1 MEMDILKSILS
12 ENEVTPLGSLNG
24 TPLYSFEDAQRIN
37 KIGLVKEKIQ
47 GKEVEFGERPMR
59 PDGLGYLETK
69 ANAIAV
75 PTSFFENRYRKVEV
89 KETIVDEKTKKEKEV
104 VKDVYYEVVTDYR
117 ACKEQASSRVYTTTI
132 PVYQIGA
139 KKDSKGN
146 SDLFLIGQ
154 RNISDTEFI
163 NEFKG
168 KLNKESMVK
177 IFKLI
182 GNNPTE
188 QVEDTLEF

>member
-1 MEMDILKSILS
+1 MDILKSILS

-69 ANAIAV
+69 SNAIAV

-89 KETIVDEKTKKEKEV
+89 KDTIVDEKTKKEKEV

-117 ACKEQASSRVYTTTI
+117 ACKEQASGRVYTTTI
-132 PVYQIGA
+132 HVYQIGS

-146 SDLFLIGQ
+146 ADLFLIGQ

-177 IFKLI
+177 ILKLI
-182 GNNPTE
+182 GNNKTE

>member
-89 KETIVDEKTKKEKEV
+89 KETIVDEKTKEEKQV

-139 KKDSKGN
+139 KKGSKGN
-146 SDLFLIGQ
+146 ADLFLIGR
-154 RNISDTEFI
+154 RNISDTDFI

-177 IFKLI
+177 ILKLI

-188 QVEDTLEF
+188 QAEDTLEF

>member
-1 MEMDILKSILS
+1 
-12 ENEVTPLGSLNG
+12 LNG

-75 PTSFFENRYRKVEV
+75 PTSFFENRYRKVEIV
-89 KETIVDEKTKKEKEV
+89 KTVANEKTKKEET

-117 ACKEQASSRVYTTTI
+117 ACKEQASGRVYTTTI
-132 PVYQIGA
+132 HVYQIGA

-146 SDLFLIGQ
+146 ADLFLIGQ
-154 RNISDTEFI
+154 RNISDTDFI

-177 IFKLI
+177 ILKLI
-182 GNNPTE
+182 GNNPTK

>member
-1 MEMDILKSILS
+1 MS
-12 ENEVTPLGSLNG
+12 
-24 TPLYSFEDAQRIN
+24 
-37 KIGLVKEKIQ
+37 
-47 GKEVEFGERPMR
+47 
-59 PDGLGYLETK
+59 YLEK
-69 ANAIAV
+69 YNEWLNDPAI
-75 PTSFFENRYRKVEV
+75 
-89 KETIVDEKTKKEKEV
+89 DEKTKKEKEV

-117 ACKEQASSRVYTTTI
+117 ACKEQASGRVYTTTI
-132 PVYQIGA
+132 HVYQIGS

-146 SDLFLIGQ
+146 ADLFLIGQ

>member
-69 ANAIAV
+69 SNAIAV
-75 PTSFFENRYRKVEV
+75 PTSFFENRYRKVEIV
-89 KETIVDEKTKKEKEV
+89 KTVANEKTKKEET

-117 ACKEQASSRVYTTTI
+117 ACKEQASGRVYTTTI
-132 PVYQIGA
+132 HVYQIGA

-146 SDLFLIGQ
+146 ADLFLIGQ
-154 RNISDTEFI
+154 RNISDTDFI

-177 IFKLI
+177 ILKLI
-182 GNNPTE
+182 GNNQTE

>member
-75 PTSFFENRYRKVEV
+75 PTSFFENRYRKAQITKTVLN
-89 KETIVDEKTKKEKEV
+89 EKTKKEET

-117 ACKEQASSRVYTTTI
+117 ACKEQASGRVYTTTI
-132 PVYQIGA
+132 HVYQIGA

-146 SDLFLIGQ
+146 ADLFLIGQ
-154 RNISDTEFI
+154 RNISDADFI

-177 IFKLI
+177 ILKLI

>member
-69 ANAIAV
+69 ASAIAV
-75 PTSFFENRYRKVEV
+75 PTSFFENRYRKVEIV
-89 KETIVDEKTKKEKEV
+89 KTSLNEKTKKEET

-117 ACKEQASSRVYTTTI
+117 ACKEQASGRVYTTTI
-132 PVYQIGA
+132 HVYQIGA

-146 SDLFLIGQ
+146 ADLFLIGQ
-154 RNISDTEFI
+154 RNISDTDFI

-177 IFKLI
+177 ILKLI

>member
-1 MEMDILKSILS
+1 M
-12 ENEVTPLGSLNG
+12 
-24 TPLYSFEDAQRIN
+24 
-37 KIGLVKEKIQ
+37 VKEKIQ

-146 SDLFLIGQ
+146 ADLFLIGQ
-154 RNISDTEFI
+154 RNISDTDFI

-177 IFKLI
+177 ILKLI

>member
-69 ANAIAV
+69 TSAIAV
-75 PTSFFENRYRKVEV
+75 PTSFFENRYRKVEIV
-89 KETIVDEKTKKEKEV
+89 KTSLNEKTKKEET

-117 ACKEQASSRVYTTTI
+117 ACKEQASGRVYTTTI
-132 PVYQIGA
+132 HVYQIGA

-146 SDLFLIGQ
+146 ADLFLIGQ
-154 RNISDTEFI
+154 RNISDTDFI
-163 NEFKG
+163 NDFKG
-168 KLNKESMVK
+168 KLDKESMVK

-182 GNNPTE
+182 GNNPTK
-188 QVEDTLEF
+188 QVEDKLEF

>member
-146 SDLFLIGQ
+146 TDLFLIGQ

-177 IFKLI
+177 ILKLI

>member
-75 PTSFFENRYRKVEV
+75 PTSFFENRYRKVEIV
-89 KETIVDEKTKKEKEV
+89 KTVANEKTKKEET

-117 ACKEQASSRVYTTTI
+117 ACKEQASGRVYTTTI
-132 PVYQIGA
+132 HVYQIGA

-146 SDLFLIGQ
+146 ADLFLIGQ
-154 RNISDTEFI
+154 RNISDADFI

-177 IFKLI
+177 ILKLI
-182 GNNPTE
+182 GNNQTE

>member
-47 GKEVEFGERPMR
+47 GKEVEFSERPMR

-75 PTSFFENRYRKVEV
+75 PTSFFENRYRKVEIV
-89 KETIVDEKTKKEKEV
+89 KTSLNEKTKKEET

-117 ACKEQASSRVYTTTI
+117 ACKEQASGRVYTTTI
-132 PVYQIGA
+132 HVYQIGA

-146 SDLFLIGQ
+146 ADLFLIGQ
-154 RNISDTEFI
+154 RNISDTDFI

-177 IFKLI
+177 ILKLI

>member
-75 PTSFFENRYRKVEV
+75 PTSFFENRYRKVQITKTV
-89 KETIVDEKTKKEKEV
+89 LNEKTKKEEI

-117 ACKEQASSRVYTTTI
+117 ACKEQASGRVYTTTI
-132 PVYQIGA
+132 HVYQIGA

-146 SDLFLIGQ
+146 ADLFLIGQ
-154 RNISDTEFI
+154 RNISDADFI

-182 GNNPTE
+182 GNNQTK

>member
-75 PTSFFENRYRKVEV
+75 PTSFFENRYRKVEIV
-89 KETIVDEKTKKEKEV
+89 KTRLNEKTKKEET

-117 ACKEQASSRVYTTTI
+117 ACKEQASGRVYTTTI
-132 PVYQIGA
+132 HVYQIGA

-146 SDLFLIGQ
+146 ADLFLIGQ
-154 RNISDTEFI
+154 RNISDTNFI

-177 IFKLI
+177 ILKLI

>member
-69 ANAIAV
+69 SNAIAV
-75 PTSFFENRYRKVEV
+75 PTSFFENRYRKVQITKTV
-89 KETIVDEKTKKEKEV
+89 LNEKTKKEEI

-117 ACKEQASSRVYTTTI
+117 ACKEQAYGRVYTNTI

-146 SDLFLIGQ
+146 ADLFLIGQ
-154 RNISDTEFI
+154 RNISDTDFI
-163 NEFKG
+163 NDFKG
-168 KLNKESMVK
+168 KLDKESMVK

-182 GNNPTE
+182 GNNPTK
-188 QVEDTLEF
+188 QVEDKLEF

>member
-59 PDGLGYLETK
+59 PDGLGYSETK
-69 ANAIAV
+69 ASAIAV
-75 PTSFFENRYRKVEV
+75 PTSFFENRYRKVEIV
-89 KETIVDEKTKKEKEV
+89 KTSLNEKTKKEET

-117 ACKEQASSRVYTTTI
+117 ACKEQASGRVYTTTI
-132 PVYQIGA
+132 HVYQIGA

-146 SDLFLIGQ
+146 ADLFLIGQ
-154 RNISDTEFI
+154 RNISDADFI

-177 IFKLI
+177 ILKLI
-182 GNNPTE
+182 GNNPAK

>member
-1 MEMDILKSILS
+1 MDILKSILS

-75 PTSFFENRYRKVEV
+75 PTSFFENRYRKVEIV
-89 KETIVDEKTKKEKEV
+89 KTRLNEKTKKEET

-117 ACKEQASSRVYTTTI
+117 ACKEQASGRVYTTTI
-132 PVYQIGA
+132 HVYQIGA

-146 SDLFLIGQ
+146 ADLFLIGQ
-154 RNISDTEFI
+154 RNISDTDFI

-177 IFKLI
+177 ILKLI
-182 GNNPTE
+182 GNNQTE

>member
-75 PTSFFENRYRKVEV
+75 PTSFFENRYRKVEIV
-89 KETIVDEKTKKEKEV
+89 KTSLNEKTKKEET

-117 ACKEQASSRVYTTTI
+117 ACKEQASGRVYTTTI
-132 PVYQIGA
+132 HVYQIGA

-146 SDLFLIGQ
+146 ADLFLIGQ
-154 RNISDTEFI
+154 RNISDADFI

-177 IFKLI
+177 ILKLI
-182 GNNPTE
+182 SNNQTE

>member
-69 ANAIAV
+69 TNAIAV
-75 PTSFFENRYRKVEV
+75 PTSFFENRYRKVEITKTV
-89 KETIVDEKTKKEKEV
+89 LNEKTKKEETL
-104 VKDVYYEVVTDYR
+104 KDVYYEVVTDYR
-117 ACKEQASSRVYTTTI
+117 ACKEQASGRVYTTTI
-132 PVYQIGA
+132 HVYQIGA

-146 SDLFLIGQ
+146 ADLFLIGQ
-154 RNISDTEFI
+154 RNISDTDFI
-163 NEFKG
+163 NDFKG
-168 KLNKESMVK
+168 KLDKESMVK

-182 GNNPTE
+182 GNNPTK

>member
-75 PTSFFENRYRKVEV
+75 PTSFFENRCRKVQITKTV
-89 KETIVDEKTKKEKEV
+89 LNEKTKKEET

-117 ACKEQASSRVYTTTI
+117 ACKEQASGRVYTTTI
-132 PVYQIGA
+132 HVYQIGA

-146 SDLFLIGQ
+146 ADLFLIGQ
-154 RNISDTEFI
+154 RNISDADFI

-177 IFKLI
+177 ILKLI
-182 GNNPTE
+182 GNNPTK

>member
-75 PTSFFENRYRKVEV
+75 PTSFFENRYRKVEIV
-89 KETIVDEKTKKEKEV
+89 KTRLNEKTKKEET

-117 ACKEQASSRVYTTTI
+117 ACKEHASGRVYTTTI
-132 PVYQIGA
+132 HVYQIGA

-146 SDLFLIGQ
+146 ADLFLIGQ
-154 RNISDTEFI
+154 RNISDTDFI

-177 IFKLI
+177 ILKLI

>member
-69 ANAIAV
+69 TNAIAV
-75 PTSFFENRYRKVEV
+75 PTSFFENRYRKVEITKTV
-89 KETIVDEKTKKEKEV
+89 LNEKTKKEEI

-117 ACKEQASSRVYTTTI
+117 ACKEQASGRVYTTTI
-132 PVYQIGA
+132 HVYQIGA

-146 SDLFLIGQ
+146 ADLFLIGQ
-154 RNISDTEFI
+154 RNISDTDFI
-163 NEFKG
+163 NDFKG
-168 KLNKESMVK
+168 KLDKESMVK

-182 GNNPTE
+182 GNNPTK
-188 QVEDTLEF
+188 QVEDKLEF

>member
-69 ANAIAV
+69 SNAIAV

-132 PVYQIGA
+132 PVYQIGT

-146 SDLFLIGQ
+146 ADLFLIGQ

-182 GNNPTE
+182 SNNPTE

>member
-75 PTSFFENRYRKVEV
+75 PTSFFENRYRKVEIV
-89 KETIVDEKTKKEKEV
+89 KTSLNEKTKKEET

-117 ACKEQASSRVYTTTI
+117 ACKEQASGRIYTTTI
-132 PVYQIGA
+132 HVYQIGA

-146 SDLFLIGQ
+146 ADLFLIGQ
-154 RNISDTEFI
+154 RNISDADFI

-177 IFKLI
+177 ILKLI
-182 GNNPTE
+182 GNNPAK

>member
-69 ANAIAV
+69 SNAIAV
-75 PTSFFENRYRKVEV
+75 PTSFFENRYRKVEIV
-89 KETIVDEKTKKEKEV
+89 KTRLNEKTKKEET

-146 SDLFLIGQ
+146 ADLFLIGQ
-154 RNISDTEFI
+154 RNISDTDFI

-177 IFKLI
+177 ILKLI
-182 GNNPTE
+182 GNNQTQ

>member
-75 PTSFFENRYRKVEV
+75 PTSFFENRYRKVQITKTV
-89 KETIVDEKTKKEKEV
+89 LNEKTKKEEI

-117 ACKEQASSRVYTTTI
+117 ACKEQASGRVYTTTI
-132 PVYQIGA
+132 HAYQIGA

-146 SDLFLIGQ
+146 ADLFLIGQ
-154 RNISDTEFI
+154 RNISDADFI

-177 IFKLI
+177 ILKLI

-188 QVEDTLEF
+188 QAEDTLEF

>member
-1 MEMDILKSILS
+1 MDILKSILS

-37 KIGLVKEKIQ
+37 KIGLVKEKLQ

-75 PTSFFENRYRKVEV
+75 PTSFFENRYRKVEIV
-89 KETIVDEKTKKEKEV
+89 KTRLNEKTKKEET

-117 ACKEQASSRVYTTTI
+117 ACKEQASGRVYTTTI
-132 PVYQIGA
+132 HVYQIGA

-146 SDLFLIGQ
+146 ADLFLIGQ
-154 RNISDTEFI
+154 RNISDTDFI
-163 NEFKG
+163 NEFKC

-177 IFKLI
+177 ILKLI

>member
-69 ANAIAV
+69 SNAIAV
-75 PTSFFENRYRKVEV
+75 PTSFFENRYRKVETV
-89 KETIVDEKTKKEKEV
+89 KTSLNEKTKKEET

-117 ACKEQASSRVYTTTI
+117 ACKEQASGRVYTTTI
-132 PVYQIGA
+132 HVYQIGA

-146 SDLFLIGQ
+146 ADLFLIGQ
-154 RNISDTEFI
+154 KNISDTEFI

-177 IFKLI
+177 ILKLI
-182 GNNPTE
+182 GNNPAE

>member
-75 PTSFFENRYRKVEV
+75 PTSFFENRYRKVEIV
-89 KETIVDEKTKKEKEV
+89 KTSLNEKTKKEET

-117 ACKEQASSRVYTTTI
+117 ACKEQASGRVYTTTI
-132 PVYQIGA
+132 HVYQIGA

-146 SDLFLIGQ
+146 ADLFLIGQ
-154 RNISDTEFI
+154 RNISDTDFI

-177 IFKLI
+177 ILKLI
-182 GNNPTE
+182 SNSQTE

>member
-75 PTSFFENRYRKVEV
+75 PTSFFENRYRKVEIV
-89 KETIVDEKTKKEKEV
+89 KTSLNEKTKKEET

-117 ACKEQASSRVYTTTI
+117 ACKEQASGRVYTTTI
-132 PVYQIGA
+132 HVYQIGA

-146 SDLFLIGQ
+146 ADLFLIGQ
-154 RNISDTEFI
+154 RNISDADFI

-177 IFKLI
+177 ILKLI
-182 GNNPTE
+182 GNNQTE

>member
-1 MEMDILKSILS
+1 MDILKSILS

-75 PTSFFENRYRKVEV
+75 PTSFFENRYRKVEIV
-89 KETIVDEKTKKEKEV
+89 KTVANEKTKKEET

-117 ACKEQASSRVYTTTI
+117 ACKEQASGRVYTTTI
-132 PVYQIGA
+132 HVYQIGA
-139 KKDSKGN
+139 KKGSKEN
-146 SDLFLIGQ
+146 ADLFLIGQ
-154 RNISDTEFI
+154 RNISDTDFI

-177 IFKLI
+177 ILKLI

>member
-75 PTSFFENRYRKVEV
+75 PTSFFENRYRKVEIV
-89 KETIVDEKTKKEKEV
+89 KTRLNEKTKEEET

-117 ACKEQASSRVYTTTI
+117 ACKEQASGRVYTTTI
-132 PVYQIGA
+132 HVYQIGA

-146 SDLFLIGQ
+146 ADLFLIGQ
-154 RNISDTEFI
+154 RNISDADFI

-177 IFKLI
+177 ILKLI
-182 GNNPTE
+182 GNNPTK

>member
-1 MEMDILKSILS
+1 MDILKSILS

-69 ANAIAV
+69 SNAIAV

-117 ACKEQASSRVYTTTI
+117 ACKEHASGRVYTTTI
-132 PVYQIGA
+132 HGYQVGA
-139 KKDSKGN
+139 KKDAKGN
-146 SDLFLIGQ
+146 AD
-154 RNISDTEFI
+154 
-163 NEFKG
+163 
-168 KLNKESMVK
+168 
-177 IFKLI
+177 
-182 GNNPTE
+182 
-188 QVEDTLEF
+188 

>member
-1 MEMDILKSILS
+1 MDILKSILS

-75 PTSFFENRYRKVEV
+75 PTSFFENRYRKVEIV
-89 KETIVDEKTKKEKEV
+89 KTRLNEKTKKEET

-117 ACKEQASSRVYTTTI
+117 ACKEQASGRVYTTTI
-132 PVYQIGA
+132 HVYQIGA

-146 SDLFLIGQ
+146 ADLFLIGQ
-154 RNISDTEFI
+154 RNISDADFI

-177 IFKLI
+177 ILKLI

>member
-75 PTSFFENRYRKVEV
+75 PTSFFENRYRKVKIV
-89 KETIVDEKTKKEKEV
+89 KTSLNEKTKKEET

-117 ACKEQASSRVYTTTI
+117 ACKEQASGRVYTTTI
-132 PVYQIGA
+132 HVYQIGA

-146 SDLFLIGQ
+146 ADLFLIGQ
-154 RNISDTEFI
+154 RNISDADFI

-177 IFKLI
+177 ILKLI
-182 GNNPTE
+182 GNNPAK

>member
-117 ACKEQASSRVYTTTI
+117 ACKEQASGRVYTTTI

-139 KKDSKGN
+139 KKYSKGN
-146 SDLFLIGQ
+146 ADLFLIGQ

>member
-75 PTSFFENRYRKVEV
+75 PTSFFENRYRKVEIV
-89 KETIVDEKTKKEKEV
+89 KTVANEKTKKEET

-117 ACKEQASSRVYTTTI
+117 ACKEQASGRVYTTTI
-132 PVYQIGA
+132 HVYQIGA

-146 SDLFLIGQ
+146 ADLFLIGR
-154 RNISDTEFI
+154 RNISDTDFI

-177 IFKLI
+177 ILKLI
-182 GNNPTE
+182 SNNQTE

>member
-69 ANAIAV
+69 SNAIAV
-75 PTSFFENRYRKVEV
+75 PTSFFENRYRKVEIV
-89 KETIVDEKTKKEKEV
+89 KTSLNEKTKNEET

-117 ACKEQASSRVYTTTI
+117 ACKEQASGRVYTTTI
-132 PVYQIGA
+132 HVYQIGA

-146 SDLFLIGQ
+146 ADLFLIGQ
-154 RNISDTEFI
+154 RNISDTDFI

-177 IFKLI
+177 ILKLI